1 MITHPLRTEIPIYLG
16 AEGPKNVAL
25 ATEIADGWVP
35 LYYSPYRP
43 EVYEGQ
49 LAGAKPGFEIA
60 VNVSVSV
67 ADDVSEALWPV
78 KAALGFYIGGMGAK
92 TKNFH
97 TELMARMGY
106 EGDAHRIQDLFFEG
120 KRDEAIMAVPEAFAD
135 EISLVGPKERIAERL
150 EAWRATP
157 VTTLL
162 VGGQDEQTLRVLA
175 DLTT

>member
-16 AEGPKNVAL
+16 AEGPRNVAL

-49 LAGAKPGFEIA
+49 LSGVRPGFEIA

-106 EGDAHRIQDLFFEG
+106 EEDAHRIQDLFFEG

-162 VGGQDEQTLRVLA
+162 VGGQDEPTLRVLA

>member
-1 MITHPLRTEIPIYLG
+1 
-16 AEGPKNVAL
+16 
-25 ATEIADGWVP
+25 
-35 LYYSPYRP
+35 
-43 EVYEGQ
+43 
-49 LAGAKPGFEIA
+49 
-60 VNVSVSV
+60 
-67 ADDVSEALWPV
+67 
-78 KAALGFYIGGMGAK
+78 MGAK

-106 EGDAHRIQDLFFEG
+106 EDDAHRIQDLFFEG

-150 EAWRATP
+150 EAWRTTP

-162 VGGQDEQTLRVLA
+162 VGGQDEPTMRVLA